1 MNPFEKWAEL
11 AESAALDLIAE
22 LGVFVSSAEAGAVD
36 EAEAA
41 REDALASATV
51 LMAAAS
57 AITARLSEASINPR
71 RAEVAE

>member
-22 LGVFVSSAEAGAVD
+22 LGVFVASSEAGAVD

-41 REDALASATV
+41 REDALASATA

-57 AITARLSEASINPR
+57 AIASRLNDAAVNPR
-71 RAEVAE
+71 RAAAAE

>member
-1 MNPFEKWAEL
+1 MSPLERL
-11 AESAALDLIAE
+11 AEHIEAAALDLIAE
-22 LGVFVSSAEAGAVD
+22 LGVFVASSEAGAVD

-41 REDALASATV
+41 REDALASATA

-57 AITARLSEASINPR
+57 AIVSRLNAATSNPR

>member
-22 LGVFVSSAEAGAVD
+22 LGVFVASSEAGAVD

-41 REDALASATV
+41 REDALASATA

-57 AITARLSEASINPR
+57 AIASRLNDAVVNPR
-71 RAEVAE
+71 RAEAAE